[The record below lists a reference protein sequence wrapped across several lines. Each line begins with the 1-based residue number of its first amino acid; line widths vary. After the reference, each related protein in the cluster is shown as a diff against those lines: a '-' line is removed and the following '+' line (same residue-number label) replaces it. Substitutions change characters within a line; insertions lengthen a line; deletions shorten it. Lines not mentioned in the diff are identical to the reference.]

1 MIATASLVAGARHHM
16 TIGLPFCRCT
26 RFFVPIVLLLFAI
39 QNAPT
44 EGADT
49 PILTIAT
56 RYSEVVVFKD
66 KGDCCA
72 GWIQFG
78 TNKIKVGSAG
88 TLYASNEGVFPM
100 KEGDV
105 VIISIPAGAKGVPPQ
120 YHVMLVNNNLFVDLS
135 PEEFATE
142 DWTFKVTRKGNELLF
157 DLGFKDRKRKTA
169 VYRNGVLY
177 VGADVVGTPATVP
190 KDRCASILNDVAE
203 CGRISRERI
212 PSDCSQNSI
221 QESLPMSITRN
232 LFADA
237 NLPVFKE
244 DNFYAVCASICETD
258 KYDSRS
264 ARRLLCGY

>member
-1 MIATASLVAGARHHM
+1 MVM
-16 TIGLPFCRCT
+16 TSEPPTCHFL
-26 RFFVPIVLLLFAI
+26 RFFCVLTFWLLTA
-39 QNAPT
+39 QNAFSAGD
-44 EGADT
+44 ERR
-49 PILTIAT
+49 ILTIAT
-56 RYSEVVVFKD
+56 RFGEVVVFKD
-66 KGDCCA
+66 KGDCCS

-78 TNKIKVGSAG
+78 TNKTKVGSAG

-105 VIISIPAGAKGVPPQ
+105 VIISIPAGAKGIPPQ
-120 YHVMLVNNNLFVDLS
+120 YHVMLVNNNLFADLS
-135 PEEFATE
+135 SEEFATE
-142 DWTFKVTRKGNELLF
+142 DWTFTVTQKGSELLF

-212 PSDCSQNSI
+212 PSDCSQHSI
-221 QESLPMSITRN
+221 QESLPLSITRN

-244 DNFYAVCASICETD
+244 DNFYAVCASICEIA
-258 KYDSRS
+258 KYDSRV
-264 ARRLLCGY
+264 ARKLLCGY